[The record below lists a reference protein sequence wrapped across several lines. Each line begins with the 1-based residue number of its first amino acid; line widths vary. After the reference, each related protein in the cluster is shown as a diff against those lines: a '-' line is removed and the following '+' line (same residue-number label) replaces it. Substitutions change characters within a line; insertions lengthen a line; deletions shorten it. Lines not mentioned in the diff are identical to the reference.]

1 MARTMVP
8 SGVNSMTGI
17 VRSIAAMTRAL
28 FDEFVGEDFVAMT
41 VSGQMLVGALFTVLW
56 DAVTK
61 SLFRS

>member
-1 MARTMVP
+1 
-8 SGVNSMTGI
+8 
-17 VRSIAAMTRAL
+17 MTRAL
-28 FDEFVGEDFVAMT
+28 FDDFVGEDFVAMT